1 MNKFLNQFFQN
12 QTNSAQRHRYL
23 RFFWGKGNFFSHA
36 TISFLLF
43 FCLSSCTSYKT
54 PELPDLNAESFSYEA
69 MMKKQEELKQKAIL
83 IRKKNSELD
92 D

>member
-1 MNKFLNQFFQN
+1 M
-12 QTNSAQRHRYL
+12 
-23 RFFWGKGNFFSHA
+23 
-36 TISFLLF
+36 LF